1 MLKIAS
7 GEEMITKKTFNI
19 LVVISADVEW
29 QVFKPLFR
37 NITLEKTPYGE
48 CFETHL
54 TGLMDP
60 ILFLHGG
67 WGKIAAAGSMQYA
80 IDRWQPKLIINLGTC
95 GGFAGDV
102 DHQEIL
108 LIEKTIVYD
117 IIEQMSDSDDYV
129 KHYTTEIDLSWFSP
143 PYPHPVKRT
152 LMVSGDRDLLVE
164 EIPDLKDRFGAIA
177 GDWESGAIAYVA
189 NRNRV
194 KLLILRGVSDIVG
207 HTGSQAYGNIMYFQE
222 SAEKILKYLLS
233 NLPEWIKSC
242 NLY

>member
-1 MLKIAS
+1 
-7 GEEMITKKTFNI
+7 
-19 LVVISADVEW
+19 
-29 QVFKPLFR
+29 
-37 NITLEKTPYGE
+37 
-48 CFETHL
+48 
-54 TGLMDP
+54 
-60 ILFLHGG
+60 
-67 WGKIAAAGSMQYA
+67 
-80 IDRWQPKLIINLGTC
+80 
-95 GGFAGDV
+95 
-102 DHQEIL
+102 
-108 LIEKTIVYD
+108 
-117 IIEQMSDSDDYV
+117 
-129 KHYTTEIDLSWFSP
+129 
-143 PYPHPVKRT
+143 
-152 LMVSGDRDLLVE
+152 VE